1 MAVVAAAAV
10 AVAAAEAT
18 AAAVAVV
25 GDSFQRIALQVCMV
39 VFVPCCGSVIRSSA
53 SRCRRFVSAHR
64 AKVNCLET
72 V

>member
-1 MAVVAAAAV
+1 MAVVVAAV
-10 AVAAAEAT
+10 AAEA